1 MRFYKFISVIL
12 HPIVIPTIGI
22 LLYFLFIPNPIQE
35 QQRFLLLGLI
45 FITTYLIPLLILILL
60 KSLNLISSFQVNT
73 VKERKIP
80 LLLMILLFYLIAN
93 ALGKFSL
100 LKDISLL
107 FYATSFGLVAVYILF
122 ILKIKTSLHM
132 LSMGVFL
139 GFFLV
144 LSNNYSVSLFP
155 LLIVLILLSG
165 LLASA
170 RLYLKAHTPKEV
182 YLGFLLG
189 IFTQIIT
196 FYFL

>member
-60 KSLNLISSFQVNT
+60 KSLNLINSFQVNT